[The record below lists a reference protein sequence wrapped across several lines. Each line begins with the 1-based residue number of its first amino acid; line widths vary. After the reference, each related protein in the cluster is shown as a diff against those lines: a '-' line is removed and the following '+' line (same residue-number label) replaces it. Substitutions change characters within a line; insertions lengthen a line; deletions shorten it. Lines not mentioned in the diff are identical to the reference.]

1 MASSRLDP
9 GQVLKNAFD
18 DASGA
23 LKTIPASATT
33 FEMELDHADG
43 DSVLTYDGQV
53 SAQALTVN
61 NTVSSVVIA
70 EFDVSII
77 KNVQIFTKTTAT
89 ITGPQ
94 LLTLQISPIDSGDF
108 WVNTS
113 VTTTP
118 STTLNNT
125 SVSSNVSVSA
135 KRARLITA
143 AAITS
148 GSYDVVVIG
157 N

>member
-1 MASSRLDP
+1 MASSKLDA
-9 GQVLKNAFD
+9 GQILKHAFD
-18 DASGA
+18 DANGA
-23 LKTIPASATT
+23 LKTIPAEATT
-33 FEMELDHADG
+33 FQIELDHADG

-53 SAQALTVN
+53 SSQALSVD

-94 LLTLQISPIDSGDF
+94 LLTLQISPLDTGDF

-113 VTTTP
+113 ATTTP

-125 SVSSNVSVSA
+125 TVSSNVSISA